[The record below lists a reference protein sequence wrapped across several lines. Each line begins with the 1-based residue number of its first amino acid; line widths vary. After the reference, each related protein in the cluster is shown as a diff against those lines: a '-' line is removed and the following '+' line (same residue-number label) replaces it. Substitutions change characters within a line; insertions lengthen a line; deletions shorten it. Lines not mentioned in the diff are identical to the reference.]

1 MEAIWAAAIKI
12 GYKKDEVKKMTI
24 IPLPALSDNY
34 IWIIEKEK
42 HIVVVDPSEADLLL
56 QLMATK
62 GYRLEAV
69 LLTHMHQ
76 DHIGGVEDL
85 IAAHPA
91 PVYGPKETGVATE
104 IVKGGEEI
112 EALGEVFKVIATPG
126 HTLGHV
132 AYRMKEHLFIGD
144 TLFLS
149 SCGRVFSGDYE
160 AMFESLAALKA
171 MDDEVKVYSAHEYS
185 LSNLEQSVEY
195 LKNDATKNELERVRR
210 LREEG
215 AVTLPT
221 TIGKEK
227 QVNPFLVIDDF
238 DEFVRYRKQRDRS

>member
-1 MEAIWAAAIKI
+1 MNI
-12 GYKKDEVKKMTI
+12 M
-24 IPLPALSDNY
+24 PLPALSDNY

-42 HIVVVDPSEADLLL
+42 RIVVVDPSEADLLL
-56 QLMATK
+56 QVMEAK
-62 GYRLEAV
+62 GYVLEGV
-69 LLTHMHQ
+69 LLTHKHP
-76 DHIGGVEDL
+76 DHIGGVNDL

-91 PVYGPKETGVATE
+91 PVYGPEETGVATE
-104 IVKGGEEI
+104 IVKGGESI
-112 EALGEVFKVIATPG
+112 RLLGENFQVIATPG
-126 HTLGHV
+126 HTQGHV
-132 AYRMKEHLFIGD
+132 AYKMKDHLFIGD

-185 LSNLEQSVEY
+185 LSNLEQSVNY

-238 DEFVRYRKQRDRS
+238 DEFVRYRKERDRS

>member
-1 MEAIWAAAIKI
+1 MN
-12 GYKKDEVKKMTI
+12 I

-42 HIVVVDPSEADLLL
+42 RIVVVDPSEADLLL

-62 GYRLEAV
+62 GYGLEAV
-69 LLTHMHQ
+69 LLTHKHP
-76 DHIGGVEDL
+76 DHIGGVKDL

-91 PVYGPKETGVATE
+91 PVYGPEETGLATE
-104 IVKGGEEI
+104 IVKGGEKI
-112 EALGEVFKVIATPG
+112 DLLGETFDVIATPG
-126 HTLGHV
+126 HTEGHV
-132 AYRMKEHLFIGD
+132 AYKMKDHLFIGD

-185 LSNLEQSVEY
+185 LSNLEQSVDY

-227 QVNPFLVIDDF
+227 KVNPFLVIDDF
-238 DEFVRYRKQRDRS
+238 DEFVRYRKERDRS

>member
-1 MEAIWAAAIKI
+1 MNI
-12 GYKKDEVKKMTI
+12 T
-24 IPLPALSDNY
+24 PLPALSDNY

-42 HIVVVDPSEADLLL
+42 RIVVVDPSEADLLL
-56 QLMATK
+56 QVMATK
-62 GYRLEAV
+62 GYGLEAV
-69 LLTHMHQ
+69 LLTHKHP
-76 DHIGGVEDL
+76 DHIGGVKDL

-91 PVYGPKETGVATE
+91 PVYGPEETGVATE
-104 IVKGGEEI
+104 IVKGGESIRLLDEN
-112 EALGEVFKVIATPG
+112 FQVIATPG
-126 HTLGHV
+126 HTEGHV
-132 AYRMKEHLFIGD
+132 AYKMKDHLFIGD

-185 LSNLEQSVEY
+185 LSNLEQSVNY

-238 DEFVRYRKQRDRS
+238 DEFVRYRKERDRS

>member
-1 MEAIWAAAIKI
+1 MN
-12 GYKKDEVKKMTI
+12 I

-42 HIVVVDPSEADLLL
+42 RIVVVDPSEADLLL

-62 GYRLEAV
+62 GYVLEAV
-69 LLTHMHQ
+69 LLTHKHP
-76 DHIGGVEDL
+76 DHIGGVKDL

-91 PVYGPKETGVATE
+91 PVYGPEETGVATE
-104 IVKGGEEI
+104 IVKGGEHI
-112 EALGEVFKVIATPG
+112 EALGETFDVIATAG
-126 HTLGHV
+126 HTEGHV
-132 AYRMKEHLFIGD
+132 AYKMKDHLFIGD

-185 LSNLEQSVEY
+185 LSNLEQSVNY

>member
-1 MEAIWAAAIKI
+1 MNI
-12 GYKKDEVKKMTI
+12 M
-24 IPLPALSDNY
+24 PLPALSDNY

-42 HIVVVDPSEADLLL
+42 RIVVVDPSEADLLL

-62 GYRLEAV
+62 GYGLEAV
-69 LLTHMHQ
+69 LLTHKHP
-76 DHIGGVEDL
+76 DHIGGVKDL
-85 IAAHPA
+85 IASHPA
-91 PVYGPKETGVATE
+91 PVYGPEETGLATE
-104 IVKGGEEI
+104 IVKGAEKI
-112 EALGEVFKVIATPG
+112 DLLGETFEVIATPG
-126 HTLGHV
+126 HTEGHV
-132 AYRMKEHLFIGD
+132 AYKMKDHLFIGD

-160 AMFESLAALKA
+160 AMFGSLAALKA
-171 MDDEVKVYSAHEYS
+171 MDDDVKVYSAHEYS
-185 LSNLEQSVEY
+185 LSNLEQSVDY

-238 DEFVRYRKQRDRS
+238 DEFVRYRKERDRS

>member
-1 MEAIWAAAIKI
+1 MN
-12 GYKKDEVKKMTI
+12 I

-42 HIVVVDPSEADLLL
+42 RIVVVDPSEADLLL

-62 GYRLEAV
+62 GYGLEAV
-69 LLTHMHQ
+69 LLTHKHP
-76 DHIGGVEDL
+76 DHIGGVKDL
-85 IAAHPA
+85 IASHPA
-91 PVYGPKETGVATE
+91 PVYGPEETGLATE
-104 IVKGGEEI
+104 IVKGGEKI
-112 EALGEVFKVIATPG
+112 DLLGETFEVIATPG
-126 HTLGHV
+126 HTEGHV
-132 AYRMKEHLFIGD
+132 AYKMKDHLFIGD

-185 LSNLEQSVEY
+185 LSNLEQSVNY

-227 QVNPFLVIDDF
+227 KVNPFLVIDDF
-238 DEFVRYRKQRDRS
+238 DEFVRYRKERDRS

>member
-1 MEAIWAAAIKI
+1 MN
-12 GYKKDEVKKMTI
+12 I

-42 HIVVVDPSEADLLL
+42 RIVVVDPSEADLLL
-56 QLMATK
+56 QVMEAK
-62 GYRLEAV
+62 GYVLEGV
-69 LLTHMHQ
+69 LLTHKHP
-76 DHIGGVEDL
+76 DHIGGVNDL

-91 PVYGPKETGVATE
+91 PVYGPEETGVATE
-104 IVKGGEEI
+104 IVKGGESI
-112 EALGEVFKVIATPG
+112 RLLGENFQVIATPG
-126 HTLGHV
+126 HTQGHV
-132 AYRMKEHLFIGD
+132 AYKMKDHLFIGD

-149 SCGRVFSGDYE
+149 GCGRVFSGDYE

-185 LSNLEQSVEY
+185 LSNLEQSVNY

-238 DEFVRYRKQRDRS
+238 DEFVRYRKERDRS

>member
-1 MEAIWAAAIKI
+1 MN
-12 GYKKDEVKKMTI
+12 I

-42 HIVVVDPSEADLLL
+42 RIVVVDPSEADLLL

-62 GYRLEAV
+62 GYGLEAV
-69 LLTHMHQ
+69 LLTHKHP
-76 DHIGGVEDL
+76 DHIGGVKDL

-91 PVYGPKETGVATE
+91 PVYGPEETGLATE
-104 IVKGGEEI
+104 IVKGGEKI
-112 EALGEVFKVIATPG
+112 DLLGETFEVIATPG
-126 HTLGHV
+126 HTEGHV
-132 AYRMKEHLFIGD
+132 AYKMKDHLFIGD

-185 LSNLEQSVEY
+185 LSNLEQSVNY

-227 QVNPFLVIDDF
+227 NINPFLVIDDF
-238 DEFVRYRKQRDRS
+238 DEFVRYRKERDRS

>member
-1 MEAIWAAAIKI
+1 MN
-12 GYKKDEVKKMTI
+12 T

-42 HIVVVDPSEADLLL
+42 RIVVVDPSEADLLL
-56 QLMATK
+56 QVMEAK
-62 GYRLEAV
+62 GYVLEGV
-69 LLTHMHQ
+69 LLTHKHP
-76 DHIGGVEDL
+76 DHIGGVNDL

-91 PVYGPKETGVATE
+91 PVYGPEETGVATE
-104 IVKGGEEI
+104 IVKGGESI
-112 EALGEVFKVIATPG
+112 RLLGENFQVIATPG
-126 HTLGHV
+126 HTQGHV
-132 AYRMKEHLFIGD
+132 AYKMKDHLFIGD

-185 LSNLEQSVEY
+185 LSNLEQSVNY

-221 TIGKEK
+221 TIGKEE

-238 DEFVRYRKQRDRS
+238 DEFVRYRKERDRS

>member
-1 MEAIWAAAIKI
+1 MN
-12 GYKKDEVKKMTI
+12 I

-42 HIVVVDPSEADLLL
+42 RIVVVDPSEADLLL
-56 QLMATK
+56 QVMEAK
-62 GYRLEAV
+62 GYVLEAV
-69 LLTHMHQ
+69 LLTHKHP
-76 DHIGGVEDL
+76 DHIGGVNDL

-91 PVYGPKETGVATE
+91 PVYGPEETGVATE
-104 IVKGGEEI
+104 IVKGGESI
-112 EALGEVFKVIATPG
+112 RLLGENFQVIATPG
-126 HTLGHV
+126 HTQGHV
-132 AYRMKEHLFIGD
+132 AYKMKDHLFIGD

-185 LSNLEQSVEY
+185 LSNLEQSVNY

>member
-1 MEAIWAAAIKI
+1 MNI
-12 GYKKDEVKKMTI
+12 M
-24 IPLPALSDNY
+24 PLPALSDNY

-42 HIVVVDPSEADLLL
+42 RIVVVDPSEADLLL
-56 QLMATK
+56 QVMEAK
-62 GYRLEAV
+62 GYVLEAV
-69 LLTHMHQ
+69 LLTHKHP
-76 DHIGGVEDL
+76 DHIGGVNDL
-85 IAAHPA
+85 IAAHPV
-91 PVYGPKETGVATE
+91 PVYGPEETGVATE
-104 IVKGGEEI
+104 IVKGGESI
-112 EALGEVFKVIATPG
+112 EALGENFQVIATPG
-126 HTLGHV
+126 HTEGHV
-132 AYRMKEHLFIGD
+132 AYKMKEYLFIGD

-185 LSNLEQSVEY
+185 LSNLEQSVNY

-238 DEFVRYRKQRDRS
+238 DEFVRYRKERDRS

>member
-1 MEAIWAAAIKI
+1 MNI
-12 GYKKDEVKKMTI
+12 M
-24 IPLPALSDNY
+24 PLPALSDNY

-42 HIVVVDPSEADLLL
+42 RIVVVDPSEADLLL

-62 GYRLEAV
+62 GYVLEAV
-69 LLTHMHQ
+69 LLTHKHP
-76 DHIGGVEDL
+76 DHIGGVKDL
-85 IAAHPA
+85 IASYPA
-91 PVYGPKETGVATE
+91 AVYGPEETGVATE
-104 IVKGGEEI
+104 IVKGGEQI
-112 EALGEVFKVIATPG
+112 NLLGETFDVIATPG
-126 HTLGHV
+126 HTEGHV
-132 AYRMKEHLFIGD
+132 AYKMKDHLFIGD

-185 LSNLEQSVEY
+185 LSNLEQSVNY

-238 DEFVRYRKQRDRS
+238 DEFVRYRKERDRS

>member
-1 MEAIWAAAIKI
+1 M
-12 GYKKDEVKKMTI
+12 
-24 IPLPALSDNY
+24 PLPALSDNY

-42 HIVVVDPSEADLLL
+42 RIVVVDPSEADLLL
-56 QLMATK
+56 QVMEAK
-62 GYRLEAV
+62 GYVLEGV
-69 LLTHMHQ
+69 LLTHKHP
-76 DHIGGVEDL
+76 DHIGGVNDL

-91 PVYGPKETGVATE
+91 PVYGPEETGVATE
-104 IVKGGEEI
+104 IVKGGESI
-112 EALGEVFKVIATPG
+112 RLLGENFQVIATPG
-126 HTLGHV
+126 HTQGHV
-132 AYRMKEHLFIGD
+132 AYKMKDHLFIGD

-185 LSNLEQSVEY
+185 LSNLEQSVNY

-238 DEFVRYRKQRDRS
+238 DEFVRYRKERDRS

>member
-1 MEAIWAAAIKI
+1 MN
-12 GYKKDEVKKMTI
+12 I

-42 HIVVVDPSEADLLL
+42 RIVVVDPSEADLLL
-56 QLMATK
+56 QVMEAK
-62 GYRLEAV
+62 GYVLEGV
-69 LLTHMHQ
+69 LLTHKHP
-76 DHIGGVEDL
+76 DHIGGVNDL

-91 PVYGPKETGVATE
+91 PVYGPEETGVATE
-104 IVKGGEEI
+104 IVKGGESI
-112 EALGEVFKVIATPG
+112 RLLGENFQVIATPG
-126 HTLGHV
+126 HTQGHV
-132 AYRMKEHLFIGD
+132 AYKMKDHLFIGD

-185 LSNLEQSVEY
+185 LSNLEQSVNY

-238 DEFVRYRKQRDRS
+238 DEFVRYRKERDRS

>member
-1 MEAIWAAAIKI
+1 
-12 GYKKDEVKKMTI
+12 MTI

-42 HIVVVDPSEADLLL
+42 RIVVVDPSEADLLL
-56 QLMATK
+56 QVMATK
-62 GYRLEAV
+62 GYVLEAV

-76 DHIGGVEDL
+76 DHIGGVKDL

-91 PVYGPKETGVATE
+91 PVYGPEETGVATE
-104 IVKGGEEI
+104 IVKGGEQI
-112 EALGEVFKVIATPG
+112 HLLGEDFEVIATPG
-126 HTLGHV
+126 HTEGHV
-132 AYRMKEHLFIGD
+132 AYKMKDHLFIGD

-149 SCGRVFSGDYE
+149 SCGRVFSGDYD
-160 AMFESLAALKA
+160 AMFDSLATLKA

-185 LSNLEQSVEY
+185 LSNLEQSVNY
-195 LKNDATKNELERVRR
+195 LKNDATKNELARVRR

>member
-1 MEAIWAAAIKI
+1 M
-12 GYKKDEVKKMTI
+12 
-24 IPLPALSDNY
+24 PLPALSDNY

-42 HIVVVDPSEADLLL
+42 RIVVVDPSEADLLL

-62 GYRLEAV
+62 GYGLEAV
-69 LLTHMHQ
+69 LLTHKHP
-76 DHIGGVEDL
+76 DHIGGVKDL
-85 IAAHPA
+85 IASHPA
-91 PVYGPKETGVATE
+91 PVYGPEETGLATE
-104 IVKGGEEI
+104 IVKGAEKI
-112 EALGEVFKVIATPG
+112 DLLGETFEVIATPG
-126 HTLGHV
+126 HTEGHV
-132 AYRMKEHLFIGD
+132 AYKMKDHLFIGD

-160 AMFESLAALKA
+160 AMFGSLAALKA
-171 MDDEVKVYSAHEYS
+171 MDDDVKVYSAHEYS
-185 LSNLEQSVEY
+185 LSNLEQSVDY

-238 DEFVRYRKQRDRS
+238 DEFVRYRKERDRS

>member
-1 MEAIWAAAIKI
+1 MN
-12 GYKKDEVKKMTI
+12 I

-42 HIVVVDPSEADLLL
+42 RIVVVDPSEADLLL
-56 QLMATK
+56 QVMEAK
-62 GYRLEAV
+62 GHVLEGV
-69 LLTHMHQ
+69 LLTHKHP
-76 DHIGGVEDL
+76 DHIGGVNDL

-91 PVYGPKETGVATE
+91 PVYGPEETGVATE
-104 IVKGGEEI
+104 IVKGGESI
-112 EALGEVFKVIATPG
+112 RLLGENFQVIATPG
-126 HTLGHV
+126 HTQGHV
-132 AYRMKEHLFIGD
+132 AYKMKDHLFIGD

-185 LSNLEQSVEY
+185 LSNLEQSVNY

-238 DEFVRYRKQRDRS
+238 DEFVRYRKERDRS

>member
-1 MEAIWAAAIKI
+1 MN
-12 GYKKDEVKKMTI
+12 I

-42 HIVVVDPSEADLLL
+42 RIVVVDPSEADLLL

-62 GYRLEAV
+62 GYVLEAV
-69 LLTHMHQ
+69 LLTHKHP
-76 DHIGGVEDL
+76 DHIGGVKDL

-91 PVYGPKETGVATE
+91 PVYGPEETGVATE
-104 IVKGGEEI
+104 IVKGGEDI
-112 EALGEVFKVIATPG
+112 EALGGTFEVFATPG
-126 HTLGHV
+126 HTEGHV
-132 AYRMKEHLFIGD
+132 AYQMKDHLFIGD

-185 LSNLEQSVEY
+185 LSNLEQSVNY

-221 TIGKEK
+221 TIRKEK

-238 DEFVRYRKQRDRS
+238 DEFVRYRKERDRG

>member
-1 MEAIWAAAIKI
+1 MN
-12 GYKKDEVKKMTI
+12 I

-42 HIVVVDPSEADLLL
+42 RIVVVDPSEADLLL
-56 QLMATK
+56 QVMEAK
-62 GYRLEAV
+62 GYVLEAV
-69 LLTHMHQ
+69 LLTHKHP
-76 DHIGGVEDL
+76 DHIGGVNDL

-91 PVYGPKETGVATE
+91 PVYGPEETGETGVATE
-104 IVKGGEEI
+104 IVKGGESIRLLDEN
-112 EALGEVFKVIATPG
+112 FQVIATPG
-126 HTLGHV
+126 HTEGHV
-132 AYRMKEHLFIGD
+132 AYKMKDHLFIGD

-185 LSNLEQSVEY
+185 LSNLEQSVNY

-238 DEFVRYRKQRDRS
+238 DEFVRYRKERDRS

>member
-1 MEAIWAAAIKI
+1 MNI
-12 GYKKDEVKKMTI
+12 M
-24 IPLPALSDNY
+24 PLPALSDNY

-42 HIVVVDPSEADLLL
+42 RIVVVDPSEADLLL

-62 GYRLEAV
+62 GYDLEAV
-69 LLTHMHQ
+69 LLTHKHP
-76 DHIGGVEDL
+76 DHIGGVKDL
-85 IAAHPA
+85 IASHPA
-91 PVYGPKETGVATE
+91 PVYGPEETGLATE
-104 IVKGGEEI
+104 IVKGGEKI
-112 EALGEVFKVIATPG
+112 DLLGETFEVIATPG
-126 HTLGHV
+126 HTEGHV
-132 AYRMKEHLFIGD
+132 AYQMKDNLFIGD

-185 LSNLEQSVEY
+185 LSNLEQSVNY
-195 LKNDATKNELERVRR
+195 LKNDATKNELDRVRR
-210 LREEG
+210 LKEEG

-227 QVNPFLVIDDF
+227 KVNPFLVIDDF
-238 DEFVRYRKQRDRS
+238 DEFVRYRKERDRG